1 MGRYSY
7 LALLIWLCFACHP
20 RAEPLVQ
27 REAESRLEPALRSL
41 PVEPAKRLERPN
53 AGSPAQPVQWRPVPD
68 PNSEPRKRTPPKP
81 AAEPEPP
88 KPPPQKT
95 DAAPPAVKKEAPPP
109 KAESPAEPAFDPQTI
124 SQEVYD
130 TAKFDVQKLIGSLNT
145 IIRAKDYNAW
155 VKNLAD
161 DYFRSVSAPEYL
173 KKISESPALK
183 SRKIRITTLRD
194 YFNYVV
200 IPSRA
205 DDQVDDI
212 EFVSPTRIKAYRI
225 TPQGERLRLYD
236 LEKIGNN
243 WKIID

>member
-7 LALLIWLCFACHP
+7 LALLIWLCLACHP
-20 RAEPLVQ
+20 KAEPLAQ

-41 PVEPAKRLERPN
+41 PAEPAKRLERP
-53 AGSPAQPVQWRPVPD
+53 AAAPSAQSVQWRPVPD
-68 PNSEPRKRTPPKP
+68 PNSEPRKRTHSKP
-81 AAEPEPP
+81 AAAEPEPP
-88 KPPPQKT
+88 KPAP
-95 DAAPPAVKKEAPPP
+95 PPAVKKETPAPP

-130 TAKFDVQKLIGSLNT
+130 TAKFDAQKLIGSLNM

-161 DYFRSVSAPEYL
+161 DYFRSISAPGYL

-183 SRKIRITTLRD
+183 SRKIRITSPRD

-200 IPSRA
+200 VPSRA
-205 DDQVDDI
+205 EDQVDDI
-212 EFVSPTRIKAYRI
+212 EFVSPSRIKAYRI
-225 TPQGERLRLYD
+225 TPQGQRLRLYD